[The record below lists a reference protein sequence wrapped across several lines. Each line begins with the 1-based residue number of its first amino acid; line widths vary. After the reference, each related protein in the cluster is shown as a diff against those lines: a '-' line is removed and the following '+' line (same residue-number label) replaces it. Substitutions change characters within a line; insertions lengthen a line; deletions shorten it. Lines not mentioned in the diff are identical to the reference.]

1 MKKAN
6 ATVFERHG
14 TMSAMEFGK
23 QYYFAVTFKANGNG
37 SSTIKWMRR
46 DAVTGALERY
56 KEETVSDWTLAT
68 LAATNPDF
76 WLGVSKYNS
85 DHDANAS
92 YDEVRIWNGA
102 LSADA
107 LALSVEKGVDA
118 TAAEIA
124 DIAANVGN
132 AAALRAI
139 DIASGATLSLGA
151 GNTLVQ
157 PVVSGGGTVSGGT
170 LKVANELLVT
180 DLDDCLIVD
189 GGTLDIDGAKVVFS
203 ATALQALAAT
213 GRTYTLVSAVNG
225 GTITG
230 SPLQTTGLPPGWRV
244 KTTSSSVILRKDG
257 MSIHI
262 R

>member
-1 MKKAN
+1 MLFRSR
-6 ATVFERHG
+6 TL
-14 TMSAMEFGK
+14 T
-23 QYYFAVTFKANGNG
+23 
-37 SSTIKWMRR
+37 
-46 DAVTGALERY
+46 LE
-56 KEETVSDWTLAT
+56 
-68 LAATNPDF
+68 
-76 WLGVSKYNS
+76 
-85 DHDANAS
+85 
-92 YDEVRIWNGA
+92 
-102 LSADA
+102 
-107 LALSVEKGVDA
+107 
-118 TAAEIA
+118 
-124 DIAANVGN
+124 
-132 AAALRAI
+132 
-139 DIASGATLSLGA
+139 SGATLNIGA

-170 LKVANELLVT
+170 LKVANELRIT

-203 ATALQALAAT
+203 ATALQVLAAT

-230 SPLQTTGLPPGWRV
+230 SPLQAIGLPPGSRI